1 MRCAPLLDEA
11 MTSGNSA
18 TAPRPASV
26 RSPGTTR
33 CTIREGRASS
43 KWRRPRRER
52 LVGRDRAVVRDDRG
66 RGTLPGRKSRS
77 GRRRKD
83 TRTGCA
89 RRGWDR
95 RVGPCRCWRRP
106 GEFRNLHSVTVAD
119 NDMLLVDDSRLLR
132 VSILGGGD
140 LIRTIALAPFG
151 NPGVLG
157 DRRRFGYGDRT
168 HPGPPVVMR
177 RRPLR
182 IQNGETSSSDCVW
195 HR

>member
-89 RRGWDR
+89 AADG
-95 RVGPCRCWRRP
+95 
-106 GEFRNLHSVTVAD
+106 TVEWVRAGAGD
-119 NDMLLVDDSRLLR
+119 G
-132 VSILGGGD
+132 LGSSAIF
-140 LIRTIALAPFG
+140 IR
-151 NPGVLG
+151 
-157 DRRRFGYGDRT
+157 
-168 HPGPPVVMR
+168 
-177 RRPLR
+177 
-182 IQNGETSSSDCVW
+182 
-195 HR
+195 